1 MKSSDEL
8 KRGTLRARWVLVY
21 PGPALI
27 RPRPK
32 TPFLRQGV
40 LALVVVA
47 ALAALAGCG
56 GKEMETFP
64 PGTQADERLMA
75 LGRRALEDH
84 HWEDARGYFQQLLD
98 SFPRSQLA
106 GDARLGIADSYFN
119 QSGSANLILAI
130 AEYRD
135 FLTFFPNHPRA
146 DYAQFQ
152 IAYGHYRQM
161 ESPDRDQDPTQLA
174 IEEFEKLIQLY
185 RNSRYAEQG
194 RELLAECYETIAE
207 SEFRVGL
214 FYLDIR
220 KHCRAAIARFSD
232 VIAKYPT
239 FSKLDEVYFRLGTAY
254 QMCNQPNE
262 ALPNFQRVVD
272 NYPDSEYRDEAQSM
286 LSSIQ
291 AAENRPGPP

>member
-1 MKSSDEL
+1 VV
-8 KRGTLRARWVLVY
+8 A
-21 PGPALI
+21 
-27 RPRPK
+27 
-32 TPFLRQGV
+32 F
-40 LALVVVA
+40 ALVA
-47 ALAALAGCG
+47 TLAACG
-56 GKEMETFP
+56 GKSAGDIP
-64 PGTQADERLMA
+64 RGTQADERLMT
-75 LGRRALEDH
+75 LGRDALENKK
-84 HWEDARGYFQQLLD
+84 WNDARGYFQQLLD
-98 SFPRSQLA
+98 AFPRSQLA

-161 ESPDRDQDPTQLA
+161 QSPDRDQDPTQLA
-174 IEEFEKLIQLY
+174 IEEFEKLIELY
-185 RNSRYAEQG
+185 RNSRFAEQG
-194 RELLAECYETIAE
+194 RELLDECYETIAE

-220 KHCRAAIARFSD
+220 KHCRAAIARFQNVVD
-232 VIAKYPT
+232 KYPS
-239 FSKLDEVYFRLGTAY
+239 FSKLDEVYFRLGSAY
-254 QMCNQPNE
+254 QLCNQPSE
-262 ALPNFQRVVD
+262 ALPNFQTVVD

-291 AAENRPGPP
+291 AAGNRPGSP